1 MTRPPPHSIGF
12 VETVRLTG
20 TRRDGSPLLGC
31 HGDFFAS
38 WARWPGTGVALL
50 IGLTPMNAE
59 RSAGPAPAPPSPA
72 ASAASS
78 GAER

>member
-20 TRRDGSPLLGC
+20 TRRDGSPLPGC

-38 WARWPGTGVALL
+38 LVRWPGTGVALL
-50 IGLTPMNAE
+50 IGLTPRPREPSGAE
-59 RSAGPAPAPPSPA
+59 AAP
-72 ASAASS
+72 SS